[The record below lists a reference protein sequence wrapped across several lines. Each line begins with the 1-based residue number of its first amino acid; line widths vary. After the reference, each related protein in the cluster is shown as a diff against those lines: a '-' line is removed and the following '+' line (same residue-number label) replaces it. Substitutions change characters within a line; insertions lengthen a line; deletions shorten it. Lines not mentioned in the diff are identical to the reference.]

1 MKTAPRSMLAIALA
15 ASLTAGVS
23 ARHALATLSPTGY
36 GPVRI
41 GMTVGQVRSIIGK
54 PRYGWGA
61 ANASDGCAVV
71 VADRGVPGGL
81 LMFQKG
87 RLTRISLRGASTIK
101 TAGGVGLNAT
111 EAQVRSA
118 YGRTL
123 QVTDADYDEPPAKLL
138 TYWTVPEQQGL
149 RFVTDKT
156 RKVVEIRA
164 GNSSIQLMEGCS

>member
-1 MKTAPRSMLAIALA
+1 MKTALRSMLSIAIA
-15 ASLTAGVS
+15 ASLTGGVF
-23 ARHALATLSPTGY
+23 AQHAPATLTPAGF

-41 GMTVGQVRSIIGK
+41 GMTVEQVRSIIGK

-61 ANASDGCAVV
+61 ANSSDGCAVV
-71 VADRGVPGGL
+71 IADRGVPGGF
-81 LMFQKG
+81 LMFQKK
-87 RLTRISLRGASTIK
+87 RLTRISIQGSSIIK
-101 TAGGVGLNAT
+101 TARRVGLNAT

-123 QVTDADYDEPPAKLL
+123 QVTNADYDEPPAKLL
-138 TYWTVPEQQGL
+138 TYWTVPGQRGL

-164 GNSSIQLMEGCS
+164 GDSSIQLMEGCS